1 MTNAQRVD
9 FPPARRHCNDFEE
22 KGVLAALEQTLTPLW
37 EIIEPWMPALI
48 GFGIVMAVASTFAI
62 PWLIV
67 RMPADYFTAPRKP
80 DIDRGLFAT
89 LLWLL
94 RNALAVLLVLAGML
108 MLVLPG
114 QGLLTILI
122 GIGIST
128 FPGKYRLERAI
139 MRRSAV
145 FRSANWIRR
154 RANRAP
160 LDYPAADHH

>member
-1 MTNAQRVD
+1 M
-9 FPPARRHCNDFEE
+9 
-22 KGVLAALEQTLTPLW
+22 LAALEQTLTPLW
-37 EIIEPWMPALI
+37 EIVEPWMPALV
-48 GFGIVMAVASTFAI
+48 GLGIVMAIASTFAI

-67 RMPADYFTAPRKP
+67 RMPADYFTTRRKP
-80 DIDRGLFAT
+80 DIDRGLIAT
-89 LLWLL
+89 LVWLL
-94 RNALAVLLVLAGML
+94 RNALAILLVLAGMV

-122 GIGIST
+122 GVGIST

-160 LDYPAADHH
+160 LDYPAADNH

>member
-1 MTNAQRVD
+1 VPRVD
-9 FPPARRHCNDFEE
+9 FRLTRRHCNGFKE

-37 EIIEPWMPALI
+37 EIVEPWMPALV
-48 GFGIVMAVASTFAI
+48 GLGIVMAIASTFAI

-67 RMPADYFTAPRKP
+67 RMPADYFTTRRKP
-80 DIDRGLFAT
+80 DIDRGLIAT
-89 LLWLL
+89 LVWLL
-94 RNALAVLLVLAGML
+94 RNALAILLVLAGMV

-122 GIGIST
+122 GVGIST

-160 LDYPAADHH
+160 LDYPAADNH

>member
-1 MTNAQRVD
+1 M
-9 FPPARRHCNDFEE
+9 
-22 KGVLAALEQTLTPLW
+22 LAALEQTLMPLW
-37 EIIEPWMPALI
+37 ALMEPWIPALV
-48 GFGIVMAVASTFAI
+48 GVGVVMAIASTVAI

-67 RMPADYFTAPRKP
+67 RMPADYFTTPRKP
-80 DIDRGLFAT
+80 DIDRGLLAT
-89 LLWLL
+89 LVWVL
-94 RNALAVLLVLAGML
+94 RNALAVLLVLAGMI

-154 RANRAP
+154 RAHRAP
-160 LDYPAADHH
+160 LDYPAAGNN